1 MKLFKV
7 DFHLEKDGSGIVLA
21 SNEESA
27 RLFLWNHLKKS
38 HEYFFKTTPDE
49 FKIISVEEV
58 DMSSP
63 KVFAFN
69 EGMYS

>member
-7 DFHLEKDGSGIVLA
+7 DFHLEIGGSGIVLA

-38 HEYFFKTTPDE
+38 HEYFFKYHSQD
-49 FKIISVEEV
+49 FKILSVEEV

-63 KVFAFN
+63 QVFTFS

>member
-7 DFHLEKDGSGIVLA
+7 DFHLELDGSGIVLA

-27 RLFLWNHLKKS
+27 RLFLWKHLKEK
-38 HEYFFKTTPDE
+38 HEYFFKSTPDE

-58 DMSSP
+58 DMNSP
-63 KVFAFN
+63 KVFTFS
-69 EGMYS
+69 EGFYT

>member
-7 DFHLEKDGSGIVLA
+7 EFHLEKDGSGIVLA

-27 RLFLWNHLKKS
+27 RLFLWNYLKKS
-38 HEYFFKTTPDE
+38 HEYFFKYHSQD
-49 FKIISVEEV
+49 FQIISVEEV

-63 KVFAFN
+63 QVFTFS

>member
-7 DFHLEKDGSGIVLA
+7 DFHLELDGSGIVLA

-27 RLFLWNHLKKS
+27 RLFLWKHLKEKN
-38 HEYFFKTTPDE
+38 EYFFKHHSGE

-58 DMSSP
+58 DMNSP
-63 KVFAFN
+63 KVFTFS
-69 EGMYS
+69 EGFYT